1 MEMYLK
7 SYGIDYQL
15 GLDSIEVDET
25 LEKMDLIHQG
35 DFFRVCRLF
44 EKSFYGEIE
53 LEEFELKY
61 HYSFYCFI
69 VSKSKGIKMV

>member
-35 DFFRVCRLF
+35 DF
-44 EKSFYGEIE
+44 
-53 LEEFELKY
+53 
-61 HYSFYCFI
+61 
-69 VSKSKGIKMV
+69 